1 MKNDDFSALLV
12 KRDIQPTPVR
22 VLIFKAM
29 SEYPGAFSLSD
40 LETRL
45 ETVDKSTISRTI
57 HLFLGNL
64 MLHSI
69 DDGSGSNK
77 YALCQDNCHCRLEDM
92 HLHFHCSRC
101 NRIYCLK
108 ETPIPA
114 ISLPE
119 GFILENGNFVLKG
132 ICPTCSKS
140 AT

>member
-57 HLFLGNL
+57 HLFL
-64 MLHSI
+64 
-69 DDGSGSNK
+69 
-77 YALCQDNCHCRLEDM
+77 
-92 HLHFHCSRC
+92 
-101 NRIYCLK
+101 
-108 ETPIPA
+108 
-114 ISLPE
+114 
-119 GFILENGNFVLKG
+119 
-132 ICPTCSKS
+132 
-140 AT
+140 